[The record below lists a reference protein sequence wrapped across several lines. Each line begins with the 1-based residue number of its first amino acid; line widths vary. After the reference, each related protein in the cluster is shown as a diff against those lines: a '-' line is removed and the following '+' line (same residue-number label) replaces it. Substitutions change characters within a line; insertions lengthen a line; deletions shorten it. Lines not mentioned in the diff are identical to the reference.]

1 LIVFLFFFFIGGPF
15 FWAVITSFK
24 GSNQISSSTS
34 LFWPNPFTLENYQQI
49 IFKTHFLSWYLN
61 SAIVSLLST
70 IISIIVGTL
79 AAYALVRMRF
89 PGRNLLS
96 SSILT
101 TYLIPSTILF
111 IPFYILFVKVG
122 LADSIWSLV
131 ISYPTF
137 NIPFCTWI
145 LMGFFATVPK
155 GIEDAARIDGCNHLQ
170 TFLLIDIPLVKPG
183 IIAAVVFSFNLS
195 WMEYIYALCFIT
207 TDSKKTVSVGISE
220 LVIGDVVFWGSLMAG
235 TMLTALPVIILF
247 IILQKYFV
255 AGLTAGGVKG

>member
-1 LIVFLFFFFIGGPF
+1 
-15 FWAVITSFK
+15 
-24 GSNQISSSTS
+24 
-34 LFWPNPFTLENYQQI
+34 
-49 IFKTHFLSWYLN
+49 
-61 SAIVSLLST
+61 
-70 IISIIVGTL
+70 
-79 AAYALVRMRF
+79 
-89 PGRNLLS
+89 
-96 SSILT
+96 
-101 TYLIPSTILF
+101 
-111 IPFYILFVKVG
+111 
-122 LADSIWSLV
+122 
-131 ISYPTF
+131 
-137 NIPFCTWI
+137 
-145 LMGFFATVPK
+145 MGFFATVPK